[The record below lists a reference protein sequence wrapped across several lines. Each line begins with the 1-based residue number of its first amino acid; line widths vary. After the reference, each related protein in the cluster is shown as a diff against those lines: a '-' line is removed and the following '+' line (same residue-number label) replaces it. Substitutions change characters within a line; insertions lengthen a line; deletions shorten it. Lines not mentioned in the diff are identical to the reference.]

1 MAALALAADNGDERA
16 FLMAKAQIDW
26 SQRSASDFVEAIQL
40 AFAAGAHR
48 AASKLAVRGAEQHPD
63 SNELRIA
70 AYVLA
75 PPTAVVR
82 RVPAD
87 PSAALDNEWL
97 QIHRNQYRGQWV
109 ALRGGEFARQ
119 C

>member
-1 MAALALAADNGDERA
+1 ML
-16 FLMAKAQIDW
+16 
-26 SQRSASDFVEAIQL
+26 
-40 AFAAGAHR
+40 
-48 AASKLAVRGAEQHPD
+48 GAEKHSD
-63 SNELRIA
+63 SNELRVA

-82 RVPAD
+82 RVPAN

-109 ALRGGEFARQ
+109 ALRGGNLLGNADALATLTTRFGIDPDILYTRVV
-119 C
+119 